1 MNQAEKERGQK
12 TAGKRTGDGDVE
24 FLNGF
29 GRIALDAG
37 DSAKDEQSD
46 GENTNFIVLRDHAMG
61 KFMEEERSKKENA
74 SENAYDPLLGRGPA
88 RILLRELHG
97 ERVGDS
103 GKNDDPCGME
113 IDGYS
118 EDFAQPHSG
127 ALRHIKVF

>member
-1 MNQAEKERGQK
+1 MNQAEKERGEKPACQ
-12 TAGKRTGDGDVE
+12 GTGDGDVE

-46 GENTNFIVLRDHAMG
+46 RENTNFIVLRDHTMG

-97 ERVGDS
+97 ERIGDS
-103 GKNDDPCGME
+103 CKNDDPCRME
-113 IDGYS
+113 KDGYP
-118 EDFAQPHSG
+118 EDLADAHSG
-127 ALRHIKVF
+127 AWRHVE

>member
-12 TAGKRTGDGDVE
+12 TAGEGTGDGDVE

-29 GRIALDAG
+29 GRVPLDAG

-46 GENTNFIVLRDHAMG
+46 RENTNFIVLRDHAMG

-74 SENAYDPLLGRGPA
+74 GENAYDPLLGRGPA

-113 IDGYS
+113 KDGYP
-118 EDFAQPHSG
+118 EDLADAHSG
-127 ALRHIKVF
+127 AWRHVE